1 MITPIILCG
10 GSGTRLWPL
19 SRSSYPKQFV
29 DLGNKHTLFKDT
41 IERVSKIDGVSDTPI
56 VVTNEAHLFYARNN
70 LRDLGK
76 KGIIIVEPMPKNT
89 APAIGMAA
97 FQALTSDKDAVLL
110 VLPSDHVL
118 KHDDNFMQAVTESV
132 RLANDSYLVTFG
144 IKPTTPETGY
154 GYIKA
159 GRPVGNNSFV
169 VDSFVEK
176 PNLEKAEKM
185 VSSGEYAWNSGM
197 FVFRADAYL
206 SELEKYAPDIYDAI
220 RIAYSQ
226 CEQQDS
232 TVTFKKELFQAVPNN
247 SVDYALMEKAEKVA
261 VIPITTDWN
270 DLGSWLSFYESGA
283 KDKNENVLVGDTLC
297 LDTNNSYIRS
307 NSRLV
312 ATVGIDNLAVI
323 ETQDAVLV
331 APLDK
336 SQQVKELVN
345 DLKKR
350 NRPEANLHNKVYRP
364 WGTYESLAKGSSF
377 QVKRIIVQPG
387 EELSLQL
394 HYHRAEHWII
404 VEGTAEVQIGDK
416 IAKYTQ
422 NQSTYIPIGEIHR
435 MRNPGKI
442 PLVVIEVQS
451 GQYLGEDDIVRFED
465 KYHRV

>member
-1 MITPIILCG
+1 
-10 GSGTRLWPL
+10 
-19 SRSSYPKQFV
+19 
-29 DLGNKHTLFKDT
+29 
-41 IERVSKIDGVSDTPI
+41 
-56 VVTNEAHLFYARNN
+56 
-70 LRDLGK
+70 
-76 KGIIIVEPMPKNT
+76 
-89 APAIGMAA
+89 
-97 FQALTSDKDAVLL
+97 
-110 VLPSDHVL
+110 
-118 KHDDNFMQAVTESV
+118 
-132 RLANDSYLVTFG
+132 
-144 IKPTTPETGY
+144 
-154 GYIKA
+154 
-159 GRPVGNNSFV
+159 
-169 VDSFVEK
+169 
-176 PNLEKAEKM
+176 
-185 VSSGEYAWNSGM
+185 
-197 FVFRADAYL
+197 
-206 SELEKYAPDIYDAI
+206 
-220 RIAYSQ
+220 
-226 CEQQDS
+226 
-232 TVTFKKELFQAVPNN
+232 
-247 SVDYALMEKAEKVA
+247 
-261 VIPITTDWN
+261 
-270 DLGSWLSFYESGA
+270 
-283 KDKNENVLVGDTLC
+283 VGDTLC